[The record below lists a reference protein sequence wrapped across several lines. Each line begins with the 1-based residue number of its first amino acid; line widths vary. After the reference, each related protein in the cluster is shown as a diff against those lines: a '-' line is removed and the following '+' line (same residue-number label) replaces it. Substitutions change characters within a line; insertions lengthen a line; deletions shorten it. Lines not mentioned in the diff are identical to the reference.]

1 MIRKIV
7 KIDEEKCTGCG
18 LCASACHE
26 NAIVMENGKAHLL
39 RDDFC
44 DGFGDCLPACPAG
57 AITIEERESAEYNPA
72 AVEMRKQILAQ
83 QASGAPMAHSH
94 TGGCPGSAMHTFN
107 RTENPAKTSESENE
121 TAEKTTVR
129 SELMQWP
136 VQIKLLPVQAPFY
149 ENANLLIAADCTA
162 YAYAAFHRDFIKNH
176 ITLVGCPKLD
186 EGDYTEKLTAIISQ
200 NNIKSLT
207 IVRMEV
213 PCCGGLERAATEALK
228 ASGKFLPWRVV
239 VISRDGEIIVD

>member
-83 QASGAPMAHSH
+83 QASGAPMAHPH
-94 TGGCPGSAMHTFN
+94 ARGCPGSAMHTFN
-107 RTENPAKTSESENE
+107 RTQNPSQTSESENE
-121 TAEKTTVR
+121 NAERTTVR